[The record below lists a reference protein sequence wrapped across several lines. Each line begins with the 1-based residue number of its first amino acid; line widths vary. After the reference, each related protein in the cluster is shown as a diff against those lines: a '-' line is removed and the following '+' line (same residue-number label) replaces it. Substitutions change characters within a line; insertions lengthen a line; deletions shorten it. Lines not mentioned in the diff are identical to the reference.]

1 MPAVEIASTPLPAA
15 PLSERIPLIGF
26 LRRELAPFPGRGVAT
41 LRIVLGCTVVL
52 VFCMA
57 QRVPETYLAV
67 WVVTRMAMEESSQ
80 SVLTGIV
87 LLLALTIGL
96 AIPLALLT
104 VAMDQPALRFCLMAA
119 LAAMGLF
126 LRRTFV
132 IGVFGFVIGF
142 IGVLVVTAPDF
153 LLMPERAVRFT
164 LWLWPVF
171 ALGIAAAV
179 AGNLLIAPTDPA
191 GLLRDEL
198 TIRLRAAE
206 NALNRRLGRWR
217 DESGAARLATA
228 GVARLLKLLKSAEVV
243 HPPLRARHGQQAALI
258 TLVDRL
264 VSSAAALELL
274 PPALPRVDER
284 ERLERVAE
292 GCARL
297 RRVLSGEP
305 MPEHAPLSP
314 PAQVSAGTATLPVL
328 VELEHVVNLM
338 QQAVA
343 SEDLPAELAA
353 TGSAEGGLFVPDAF
367 TNPEYVRYALKG
379 TLAVMICYAVQNAVN
394 WPGIRT
400 CLVTCLIVGLGT
412 EGATAQKGTLR
423 MAGAAVGAAM
433 GFLAILLLIPSME
446 SITSLALLVAA
457 GTAIAAWVTVGS
469 PRISYAGV
477 QIALAFF
484 ICVIQGFAP
493 TWYFYTIRDRLVGIL
508 LGNVVIT
515 LVFQYVWPVRAAD
528 EMWKGL
534 AAAVRAMARLATV
547 GSSSDDQTEVV
558 ARANS
563 LRAQAVEDFTSA
575 QQWADDA
582 AFELTGAAP
591 ERLAARERL
600 QRAAADA
607 QSVLLTQLAI
617 THQRP
622 AVATMEVPRG
632 VISAA
637 RRFDAVVGE
646 YLEVVADRALG
657 VAHRDLPELGRP
669 FHATTELMQAE
680 RRLVA
685 DPEVAAQIDGRLAL
699 YRELVPRI
707 ERLGSANVG
716 E

>member
-1 MPAVEIASTPLPAA
+1 M
-15 PLSERIPLIGF
+15 
-26 LRRELAPFPGRGVAT
+26 T
-41 LRIVLGCTVVL
+41 L
-52 VFCMA
+52 
-57 QRVPETYLAV
+57 RVPETYLAV

-80 SVLTGIV
+80 SVLTGV
-87 LLLALTIGL
+87 VMVLALTIGL
-96 AIPLALLT
+96 ALPLALLT

-132 IGVFGFVIGF
+132 IGVLGFVVGLIGTM
-142 IGVLVVTAPDF
+142 GLTGPDF
-153 LLMPERAVRFT
+153 LLMPERAVRFI

-179 AGNLLIAPTDPA
+179 AGNLLIAPSDPA
-191 GLLRDEL
+191 ALLRDEL
-198 TIRLRAAE
+198 TTRLRAAE

-228 GVARLLKLLKSAEVV
+228 GVAQLLKLLKSAEVV
-243 HPPLRARHGQQAALI
+243 HPPLRARHAQQTALI

-274 PPALPRVDER
+274 PPALPRADER

-292 GCARL
+292 GCARM

-314 PAQVSAGTATLPVL
+314 PAQARAGTATLPVL
-328 VELEHVVNLM
+328 VELEHVVSLM
-338 QQAVA
+338 QQALA

-353 TGSAEGGLFVPDAF
+353 SGSAEGSLFLPDAF

-379 TLAVMICYAVQNAVN
+379 TLAVMICYTLQNAVN

-400 CLVTCLIVGLGT
+400 CLITCLIVGLGT

-423 MAGAAVGAAM
+423 MAGALVGAAM
-433 GFLAILLLIPSME
+433 GFLAIMLLIPSME

-477 QIALAFF
+477 QIAFAFYV
-484 ICVIQGFAP
+484 CVIQGFAP

-515 LVFQYVWPVRAAD
+515 LVFQYVWPVRASDA
-528 EMWKGL
+528 MWKSL
-534 AAAVRAMARLATV
+534 SSALRAMARLATV
-547 GSSSDDQTEVV
+547 GSHSDDQREVI
-558 ARANS
+558 ARAGS
-563 LRAQAVEDFTSA
+563 LRAQAAGDFAAA

-582 AFELTGAAP
+582 AFELLSSAAP

-607 QSVLLTQLAI
+607 QAVFLTQLALA
-617 THQRP
+617 HQRP
-622 AVATMEVPRG
+622 AVAPVQVPDG
-632 VISAA
+632 VVAAA
-637 RRFDAVVGE
+637 RRFDSVVGE
-646 YLEVVADRALG
+646 YLDVVADRAQG
-657 VAHRDLPELGRP
+657 STQRDLPELRP
-669 FHATTELMQAE
+669 LLQATSDRLQAE
-680 RRLVA
+680 SRLVA
-685 DPEVAAQIDGRLAL
+685 NPELAAQIDGRLAL
-699 YRELVPRI
+699 YRELAPRV
-707 ERLGSANVG
+707 ERLGSADVG
-716 E
+716 R